1 MQITSQSVYRP
12 LKVDRKKQ
20 NSEAESDS
28 EFQGSLEAID
38 GKPRQDENRQGKSR
52 SRPDPEHKIDV
63 QA

>member
-28 EFQGSLEAID
+28 EFQGSLEATG
-38 GKPRQDENRQGKSR
+38 GKSRQDEHRQGKSR